1 VLLGA
6 VLLLAGVLVLFPT
19 PAPGGESG
27 LSTASAAS
35 LSDQLEDS
43 RARLQKVRDSLAK
56 AQAARKAAL
65 GDIAAID
72 QNIDGAEKELRIA
85 TATYDEAAGVLAQL
99 RAELDVLTVELTQK
113 RKELKRTERDL
124 SIQQEVFNERLTNV
138 YKSGGRLMYLAAL
151 FQPAAEPTSI
161 SELMGRF
168 DLLSS
173 IAEQDYDILTQI
185 DTLKAKIEEQKAAL
199 ETERVHVS
207 ALEQKQ
213 RATTKTLAAQAEKKQ
228 AAVDELEN
236 ALAAKNKVL
245 AAAEKDVAAW
255 SRQEDELSAE
265 SGRIADQIKAAQAA
279 ANSSRSSASSGGDGG
294 GGGGG
299 SLYRPVPGAIT
310 SAFGYRMHPI
320 FHVRK
325 MHTGVDM
332 HAGMGTPIRAA
343 ESGTVISAGWRGG
356 YGKCVVIAHGG
367 NLATLY
373 GHQST
378 ILVSA
383 GETVE
388 RGEVI
393 GKVGSTG
400 YSTGPHLHFE
410 VRVGGSPVN
419 PANYL

>member
-113 RKELKRTERDL
+113 RKELTRTERDL

-151 FQPAAEPTSI
+151 LQPAAEPTSI
-161 SELMGRF
+161 SELVGRI

-236 ALAAKNKVL
+236 ARAAKNKVL
-245 AAAEKDVAAW
+245 AAAEKDVAA
-255 SRQEDELSAE
+255 
-265 SGRIADQIKAAQAA
+265 
-279 ANSSRSSASSGGDGG
+279 
-294 GGGGG
+294 
-299 SLYRPVPGAIT
+299 
-310 SAFGYRMHPI
+310 
-320 FHVRK
+320 
-325 MHTGVDM
+325 
-332 HAGMGTPIRAA
+332 
-343 ESGTVISAGWRGG
+343 
-356 YGKCVVIAHGG
+356 
-367 NLATLY
+367 
-373 GHQST
+373 
-378 ILVSA
+378 
-383 GETVE
+383 
-388 RGEVI
+388 
-393 GKVGSTG
+393 
-400 YSTGPHLHFE
+400 
-410 VRVGGSPVN
+410 
-419 PANYL
+419 